1 MHHMKTNKVFEGKR
15 AFVMNDMMLPMFGA
29 CVPFACMNT
38 DVHLLFRFVMPNS
51 TDAKDCNVDVSVA
64 IPTVASVIRIE
75 GASHVRVE
83 GLQFKFTARTILE
96 R

>member
-1 MHHMKTNKVFEGKR
+1 
-15 AFVMNDMMLPMFGA
+15 
-29 CVPFACMNT
+29 
-38 DVHLLFRFVMPNS
+38 MPNS